1 MRHLILI
8 LTLVL
13 TTGSL
18 YAQDQ
23 KIITKEDN
31 NTFKVVYLNED
42 SNIMQQG
49 FIKNNKLH
57 GKWSSFNKTGIK
69 IISGQYEKGKKVG
82 KWFFWNQGKIRE
94 VDFVDNNVV
103 KVLDWDT
110 PATIATLDED

>member
-1 MRHLILI
+1 MRHLLLI

-18 YAQDQ
+18 CAQEQ
-23 KIITKEDN
+23 KIITKEDY

-42 SNIMQQG
+42 GNIMQQG

-82 KWFFWNQGKIRE
+82 RWIFRNNGKIKE
-94 VDFVDNNVV
+94 VEYSDNTIVDVV
-103 KVLDWDT
+103 NWDT
-110 PATIATLDED
+110 PVTLGTVND

>member
-18 YAQDQ
+18 CAQEQ

-42 SNIMQQG
+42 GNIMQQG

-69 IISGQYEKGKKVG
+69 IISGQYEKGKKLANG
-82 KWFFWNQGKIRE
+82 FSEMKEKL
-94 VDFVDNNVV
+94 
-103 KVLDWDT
+103 KK
-110 PATIATLDED
+110 

>member
-1 MRHLILI
+1 MRHLLLI

-18 YAQDQ
+18 CAQEQ
-23 KIITKEDN
+23 KIITKEGN

-42 SNIMQQG
+42 GNIMQEG

-82 KWFFWNQGKIRE
+82 RWIFRNNGKIKE
-94 VDFVDNNVV
+94 VEYSDNTIVSVV
-103 KVLDWDT
+103 NWDK
-110 PATIATLDED
+110 PVTLGTVND

>member
-1 MRHLILI
+1 MRHLLLI

-18 YAQDQ
+18 CAQEQ

-42 SNIMQQG
+42 GNIMQQG

-82 KWFFWNQGKIRE
+82 KWIFRNEGKVKE
-94 VDFVDNNVV
+94 VEYADNTIINVV
-103 KVLDWDT
+103 DWDK
-110 PATIATLDED
+110 PVTIATVND